1 MRLLRAITMLAALGL
16 LAACATSPNPATVR
30 PGLGSDVDLDV
41 LRPPSGVTY
50 NFDLINDEVPVPVSM
65 DLTSRRHS
73 AKDYRYRGQLVMT
86 LPDAQ
91 NLEQIAKIISEALGQ
106 TSVRARNNQL
116 FIPIGLRVDNR
127 FRSSRSSITGD
138 TTRYTPHDC
147 FAVLGT
153 CRYTATDR
161 DGNSAVLITETKE
174 QDGIWR
180 SKTKL
185 DPKADNRGLVNETRR
200 AVYSIDKN
208 AVLIDMVVTR
218 GAGAQRSS
226 FSIRRK

>member
-1 MRLLRAITMLAALGL
+1 MSVMRALSLLLTLGL
-16 LAACATSPNPATVR
+16 LAACAEPQSPATVR
-30 PGLGSDVDLDV
+30 PGLSSEVDLDA

-50 NFDLINDEVPVPVSM
+50 KFDLLNDEVPVPVSM
-65 DLTSRRHS
+65 DLTSRRQT
-73 AKDYRYRGQLVMT
+73 ATAYRYGGQLVMT

-91 NLEQIAKIISEALGQ
+91 NLEQIAKIISDALGQ
-106 TSVRARNNQL
+106 TSVRAKGNQL
-116 FIPIGLRVDNR
+116 FIPIGLRADNR

-161 DGNSAVLITETKE
+161 DGRSASLITETTE
-174 QDGIWR
+174 EGGIWR
-180 SKTKL
+180 SKTVL
-185 DPKADNRGLVNETRR
+185 DPKAKNRGMVNETRR

-218 GAGAQRSS
+218 GSGAQRSS